1 MKKSL
6 TPIMFPSHMRST
18 MGTLHCLDENILL
31 TVKNKYNKS
40 SAKRQIVTQK
50 IQKIMVDLHLP
61 KWMEESIGVRLY
73 N

>member
-1 MKKSL
+1 
-6 TPIMFPSHMRST
+6 

-31 TVKNKYNKS
+31 TAKNKYNKS
-40 SAKRQIVTQK
+40 SVKRQIVTQK
-50 IQKIMVDLHLP
+50 IQKLMADLYLP

>member
-1 MKKSL
+1 
-6 TPIMFPSHMRST
+6 MRST

-31 TVKNKYNKS
+31 TAKNKYNKS
-40 SAKRQIVTQK
+40 SVKRQIVTQK
-50 IQKIMVDLHLP
+50 IQKLMADLYLP